1 MEKRTVLMTRSAN
14 VEAKMTAC
22 LSSSDELKQLIIAS
36 TKNKALI
43 DKNQNVM
50 ITVDRQR

>member
-1 MEKRTVLMTRSAN
+1 MTRSAN
-14 VEAKMTAC
+14 VEGKMTEC

-36 TKNKALI
+36 TKHKADI
-43 DKNQNVM
+43 DKNKNVV